1 VILQCE
7 IFYNKVIGFIDGT
20 ARRIGRPTR
29 NQEAFFNGYYAMQY
43 VKFRSMIFQ
52 NGIIYL
58 TFPLVGCHNDLYM
71 LKETKVGEVLSD
83 SGKLS
88 RNRREYYLYCES
100 GHADSEFIRTG
111 YQEKEVV

>member
-1 VILQCE
+1 VRFFITRLLDSLTVQREELGDLQ
-7 IFYNKVIGFIDGT
+7 GT
-20 ARRIGRPTR
+20 KKL
-29 NQEAFFNGYYAMQY
+29 FFNGYYAMQY

-71 LKETKVGEVLSD
+71 LKETKIGEVLSD